1 MKPSSTADISKTA
14 SDSPRDYR
22 LHAQSID
29 RITGVF
35 GEHVGKFFELMIAGQ
50 MPRLQLDYVME
61 TDEFT
66 DLDLIPVITFSV
78 HGVPNEADSFRLS
91 GGTQGLSR

>member
-1 MKPSSTADISKTA
+1 MKPSSTTGISKTQSA
-14 SDSPRDYR
+14 STGSYR
-22 LHAQSID
+22 LHPQSID

-35 GEHVGKFFELMIAGQ
+35 GEHVGKLFELMVTGE

-61 TDEFT
+61 SDEFT

-78 HGVPNEADSFRLS
+78 HGVANEQLLGA
-91 GGTQGLSR
+91 GAE

>member
-1 MKPSSTADISKTA
+1 MPSSTTEHSKTPSA
-14 SDSPRDYR
+14 STSRYR
-22 LHAQSID
+22 LHPQSID

-35 GEHVGKFFELMIAGQ
+35 GEHVGKLFELMIVGE

-61 TDEFT
+61 SDEFT

-78 HGVPNEADSFRLS
+78 HGVPNESTHR
-91 GGTQGLSR
+91 